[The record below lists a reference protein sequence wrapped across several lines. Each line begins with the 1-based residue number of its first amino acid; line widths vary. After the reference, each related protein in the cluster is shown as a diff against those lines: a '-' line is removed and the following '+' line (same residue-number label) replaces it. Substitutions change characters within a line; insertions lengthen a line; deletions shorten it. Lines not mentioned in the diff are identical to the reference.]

1 MSPPSTQHTRIVAT
15 KNISLTGPGTVN
27 SAGSGGGTG
36 GGDGSRGGSLSV
48 HSGGGSHPQQQ
59 RSSSNRT
66 TLLQVAFLGMKVLM
80 TCFNHQ
86 LSLDWPR
93 VARCIREIG
102 DRRGDGGSAFWNFLI
117 FVATQRGP
125 LFPLILPLMWNKV
138 QTHCCVER
146 HLFNHVNQLQ
156 ITVPVDGQEEQIL
169 QDLLR
174 QKLYGSPEISP
185 LPSGELMDHF
195 LAELMIL
202 NDEVTNQREG
212 LKL

>member
-1 MSPPSTQHTRIVAT
+1 MVAT
-15 KNISLTGPGTVN
+15 KNISSSGAAT
-27 SAGSGGGTG
+27 AGSGGGSGGATG
-36 GGDGSRGGSLSV
+36 VGSGDGSRGGSLSV
-48 HSGGGSHPQQQ
+48 HSGGGTHPQQQ
-59 RSSSNRT
+59 RCSSNRA

-138 QTHCCVER
+138 RR
-146 HLFNHVNQLQ
+146 HIVTSRGSLYNTLNQLQ

-169 QDLLR
+169 RDLLR
-174 QKLYGSPEISP
+174 QKLYGSSEISP

-212 LKL
+212 PKLK